1 VEILLSK
8 YSESRQYSEDNNV
21 LNKRLNITSDLSI
34 NESVYRSA
42 NAQKN
47 IVNVSESLLNNILE
61 RISKRVDEKRRF
73 FAEQTVFQTGMGNV
87 EHKIH
92 KIGLVCNDVSK
103 HLQTISTTGKINV
116 LQDHTLQ
123 ESVTEYAS
131 PVKVIFAVIPS
142 TNPVPNSL
150 FKILHALKTRNS
162 LILSYPRSCIKLAGE
177 LIAIVQSVLKE
188 YELPKDLVQL
198 VPLPSDRVQVNK
210 FMSHPNV
217 DLVLAT
223 GGAALVKAA
232 YCSGNPAYGV
242 GPGNVPALVY
252 PDADLQQA
260 AESIVISKSYDN
272 GIICGAESNLIVAET
287 ISAEFVVSLENS
299 HAAVLSVDEKKKA
312 LDAWFNDG
320 ALSKDVIGKHAR
332 VLAKM
337 ADIKRDYDIQVFV
350 IPVNKQEEHCLCK
363 EKLAPI
369 LSLIECKQP
378 AMLETALKLL
388 AMQGEG
394 HSASI
399 FSSSA
404 EIIEAFANTIPA
416 GRLLVNTPATFGM
429 MGVSTD
435 LPLSFML
442 GSGTWGGNLTTE
454 AITWRH
460 FVNIKR
466 LATGTQHIQLN
477 QHSNKNMRR

>member
-1 VEILLSK
+1 VETLLSK
-8 YSESRQYSEDNNV
+8 YSESRKYSEDSNV
-21 LNKRLNITSDLSI
+21 LNKELNITSDLDI
-34 NESVYRSA
+34 DRTVLRSA
-42 NAQKN
+42 SAQKN

-61 RISKRVDEKRRF
+61 KISKRVDEKRRY
-73 FAEQTVFQTGMGNV
+73 FAEQTVLQTGMGNV

-92 KIGLVCNDVSK
+92 KIGLVCDDVSK
-103 HLQTISTTGKINV
+103 HLQTISTTGKINILQGDV
-116 LQDHTLQ
+116 LQD
-123 ESVTEYAS
+123 SVAEYAS
-131 PVKVIFAVIPS
+131 PVKVIFAVIPT

-177 LIAIVQSVLKE
+177 LLAIVQSVLTE
-188 YELPKDLVQL
+188 HELPKDLVQL
-198 VPLPSDRVQVNK
+198 VPPPSDRVQVNK

-223 GGAALVKAA
+223 GGSALVKAA
-232 YCSGNPAYGV
+232 YSSGNPAYGV
-242 GPGNVPALVY
+242 GPGNVPALIY

-260 AESIVISKSYDN
+260 AGSIVISKSYDN
-272 GIICGAESNLIVAET
+272 GIICGAESNLVVAEA
-287 ISAEFVVSLENS
+287 ISDEFAIRLEDNN
-299 HAAVLSVDEKKKA
+299 AAVLSADEKKKA
-312 LDAWFNDG
+312 LDTWFKDG
-320 ALSKDVIGKHAR
+320 TLGRDVIGKHAG

-337 ADIKRDYDIQVFV
+337 AGIKRDYDIQVFV
-350 IPVNKQEEHCLCK
+350 IPVSQQEELWLCK

-378 AMLETALKLL
+378 TMLETALNLL
-388 AMQGEG
+388 ALQGEG

-399 FSSSA
+399 FSRSA

-466 LATGTQHIQLN
+466 LARGTHDIQLS
-477 QHSNKNMRR
+477 QHSNKNKRG